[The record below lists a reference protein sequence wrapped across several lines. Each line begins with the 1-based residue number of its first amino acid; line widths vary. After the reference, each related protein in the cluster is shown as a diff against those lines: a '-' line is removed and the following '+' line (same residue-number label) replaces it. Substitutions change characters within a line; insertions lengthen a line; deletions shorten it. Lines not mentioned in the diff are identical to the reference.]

1 MIKIIAVGRLKEKH
15 IAALC
20 EDYLKR
26 ISHFHKIEVIEVKEE
41 PISPNDS
48 VEHIKAKEGRR
59 ILEKIGRQDR
69 VIALDLK
76 GQLWSSENLAEFID
90 YRIGGSYDIDF
101 VIGGS
106 LGLSE
111 EVINRAEIS
120 LCLSHMT
127 FLHEMA
133 RLIIL
138 EQIYRAFKINSG
150 HTYHK

>member
-1 MIKIIAVGRLKEKH
+1 MIKIIAVGRLKDKH

-20 EDYLKR
+20 QDYLKR
-26 ISHFHKIEVIEVKEE
+26 ISHFHKISVIEVKDE
-41 PISPNDS
+41 PISANDS
-48 VEHIKAKEGRR
+48 THHIMGKEGVR
-59 ILEKIGRQDR
+59 ILEKIGKQDF

-76 GQLWSSENLAEFID
+76 GKLWSSENLAEFID
-90 YRIGGSYDIDF
+90 SNIGSGNDIDF

-111 EVINRAEIS
+111 EVISRANIL
-120 LCLSHMT
+120 LCLSNMT

-138 EQIYRAFKINSG
+138 EQIYRAFKINNG